1 LFYTLK
7 GAITIKRSNFIVL
20 EVSQI
25 GYQIFLLPK
34 NLKTIKKDT
43 EQKFFI
49 YHHFRENEQT
59 LYGFVSLE
67 QRKIF
72 EALNSVS
79 GIGPKKALEILNRAD
94 WQIIYQASANQN
106 PEILEQAG
114 LTSIM
119 AEKIIAGLKRKIKD
133 LDIAKKNISGMN
145 ELKNNLEVIEAL
157 QGLGYQEQEIKKALE
172 KIDLNLKVEDKI
184 KECLKGLAK

>member
-1 LFYTLK
+1 MFYTLK